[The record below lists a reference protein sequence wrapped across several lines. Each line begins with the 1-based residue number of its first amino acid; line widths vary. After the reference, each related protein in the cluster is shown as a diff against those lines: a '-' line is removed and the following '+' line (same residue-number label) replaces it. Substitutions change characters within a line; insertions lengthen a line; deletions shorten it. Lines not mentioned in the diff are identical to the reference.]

1 MSKAQTPSPHASKK
15 HDKRCDSCQSY
26 VSELDPHPVC
36 IKCVPRECN
45 KELPCS
51 HCASLSLDAWK
62 RWERQQASRK
72 SSSTTKGSKGDSA
85 KGGSKSG
92 KAAAPSGH
100 CPDTP
105 STSKAESPGR
115 LRLAALESG
124 FSSFRAEIASMFASL
139 QGRFTASHPPGLATE
154 EARHRDGGARGV
166 ETCADDPLAS
176 QQPCLGLLGPEALP
190 LVGRAPGCDL
200 SDPSHVMEPR
210 GTTNHMAMAMDP
222 VHGLQSGFGQTGVNQ
237 TTQRGRATLTSGY
250 GSEGRG
256 EVSLGTGSSA
266 FTGHQSQPE
275 DAARQPVLVLDSAP
289 SGVSASSGVS
299 ALPGV
304 SALSGVSA
312 LPGARASRAS
322 RPSRGSRPSRVSQ
335 HYRLSHMGIPPWK
348 WKWGRLRP
356 ASSALRPC
364 RTPGA
369 FHFQVSLSCPGP
381 RLPSRESGHPRD
393 SPAPLWGPGN
403 FQGRGKR
410 QPSGRHR
417 PSTLVGP
424 GRCPTGQRPP

>member
-1 MSKAQTPSPHASKK
+1 MLGS
-15 HDKRCDSCQSY
+15 DG
-26 VSELDPHPVC
+26 
-36 IKCVPRECN
+36 N
-45 KELPCS
+45 
-51 HCASLSLDAWK
+51 
-62 RWERQQASRK
+62 ASRLLE
-72 SSSTTKGSKGDSA
+72 SPLRPRRGPKGIRPR
-85 KGGSKSG
+85 GGSKSG

-100 CPDTP
+100 CPVTP
-105 STSKAESPGR
+105 STSKAESPGKS
-115 LRLAALESG
+115 RLAALESG
-124 FSSFRAEIASMFASL
+124 FSSFRTEIASMFASL
-139 QGRFTASHPPGLATE
+139 QGRLTASHPPGLATE

-190 LVGRAPGCDL
+190 LVGRTPGCDL

-210 GTTNHMAMAMDP
+210 GTTNHMAMAMDRGEILK
-222 VHGLQSGFGQTGVNQ
+222 VHGLQFGFGQTGVNQ
-237 TTQRGRATLTSGY
+237 TTQRGRAALTSGD

-312 LPGARASRAS
+312 LPGAS

-356 ASSALRPC
+356 ASSAPRPC

-369 FHFQVSLSCPGP
+369 CHFQVSLSCPGP

-393 SPAPLWGPGN
+393 SPAPLWGPAN

>member
-36 IKCVPRECN
+36 LKCVPRECN

-51 HCASLSLDAWK
+51 HCAPLSLDAWK

-92 KAAAPSGH
+92 KAVAPSGH
-100 CPDTP
+100 CPVTP

-115 LRLAALESG
+115 SRLAALESG
-124 FSSFRAEIASMFASL
+124 FSSFRTEIASMFASL
-139 QGRFTASHPPGLATE
+139 QGRLTASHPPGLATE

-190 LVGRAPGCDL
+190 LVGRTPGCDL

-222 VHGLQSGFGQTGVNQ
+222 VHGLQFGFGQTGVNQ
-237 TTQRGRATLTSGY
+237 TTQRGRAALTSGY

-312 LPGARASRAS
+312 LPGAPGLQGLSALL
-322 RPSRGSRPSRVSQ
+322 GVSQ

-356 ASSALRPC
+356 ASSAPRPC

-369 FHFQVSLSCPGP
+369 CHFQVSLSCPGP

-393 SPAPLWGPGN
+393 SPAPLWGPAN